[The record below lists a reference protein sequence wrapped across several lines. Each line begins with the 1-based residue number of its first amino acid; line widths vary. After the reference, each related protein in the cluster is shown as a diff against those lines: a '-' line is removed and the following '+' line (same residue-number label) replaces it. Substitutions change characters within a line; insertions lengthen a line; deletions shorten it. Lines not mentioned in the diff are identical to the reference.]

1 MSVPLDLS
9 LISQLLTEQLTTGD
23 LNDLTK
29 PGFFYVTEPTNTPN
43 SSNIWCHVINLVNYA
58 NNKHTAESMRIFQ
71 IYINDNRNDNT
82 IWYRRYSE
90 VWTDWERFA
99 TATDLPNSTTNN
111 PSQGDNL

>member
-9 LISQLLTEQLTTGD
+9 LITQLLNEQRARGD
-23 LNDLTK
+23 LNNLTK
-29 PGFFYVTEPTNTPN
+29 PGFFYVMYPTNTPN
-43 SSNIWCHVINLVNYA
+43 DRQDWCHVINLVNYMA
-58 NNKHTAESMRIFQ
+58 NEHTAEYRRVFQ

-82 IWYRRYSE
+82 IWYRKYSE

-111 PSQGDNL
+111 PSQGA